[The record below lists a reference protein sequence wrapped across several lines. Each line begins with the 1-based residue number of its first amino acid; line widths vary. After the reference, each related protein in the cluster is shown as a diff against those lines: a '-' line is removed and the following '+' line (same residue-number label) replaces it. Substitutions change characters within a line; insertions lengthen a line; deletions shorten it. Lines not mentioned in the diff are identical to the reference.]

1 MHLTKRGAW
10 VVTIGFAVLFVL
22 VSYIESVG
30 TL

>member
-1 MHLTKRGAW
+1 MKLTKRGNF
-10 VVTIGFAVLFVL
+10 VVAFAFAALFVL